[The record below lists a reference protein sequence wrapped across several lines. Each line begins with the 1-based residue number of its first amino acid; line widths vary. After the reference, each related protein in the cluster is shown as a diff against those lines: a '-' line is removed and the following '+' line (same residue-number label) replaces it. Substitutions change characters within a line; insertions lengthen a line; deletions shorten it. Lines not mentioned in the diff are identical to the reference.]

1 VNEQHSGIA
10 QAIYLESYL
19 KKKDIDIDKRL
30 EQQKNNDDG
39 ASSSGKSG
47 GRMLFFSEPLAL
59 KLLYLFIHSFIH
71 CVSPCCS

>member
-10 QAIYLESYL
+10 QAIYLESYF

-47 GRMLFFSEPLAL
+47 GRMLFL
-59 KLLYLFIHSFIH
+59 
-71 CVSPCCS
+71 